1 MDSCSSCN
9 PLNINDLHGL
19 RDSTDNSNYHFP
31 WRDKGPGCPLRFAE
45 EDSGW
50 ARLLL

>member
-1 MDSCSSCN
+1 MDAFAFRKS
-9 PLNINDLHGL
+9 LYFNDLQCFIGNI
-19 RDSTDNSNYHFP
+19 DNSNYHFP